1 MNRTPFVVAGTL
13 AGLVG
18 VLAFRSTPAK
28 VVLPTATG
36 TTGASTPTT
45 AAPTGS
51 GSGSGG
57 GSTTTSSAS
66 AGASGATSSTAASTG
81 SSGGTPTTAAAATGV
96 RTATGPR
103 VNYYFG
109 VLSVK
114 VTADGSKIT
123 KVAIASHNAFGNPRS
138 QYIDQVS
145 IPMLEQQAMSAQSA
159 QIQGVSGA
167 SYTSAGFAQSLQGAL
182 SALKLK

>member
-36 TTGASTPTT
+36 ATGTSAPTT

-57 GSTTTSSAS
+57 GSTTTSAAS
-66 AGASGATSSTAASTG
+66 TGANGSTSPTAAATG
-81 SSGGTPTTAAAATGV
+81 SSGGAPTTAAAATGV
-96 RTATGPR
+96 RTATGPS

-114 VTADGSKIT
+114 VTANGSKIT